1 MVRLAIQRV
10 LIVLLVLGMG
20 WAGTA
25 WSAQTDAPV
34 TQTVVLRPARSRE
47 LRINFDYNF
56 RNVLPPFENEPALS
70 DKRMARGL
78 IPTVP
83 PTPLLRNITDNE
95 LYLKVDHDRDFS
107 KDSLTTYKSRYISSH
122 VRFKSLQVFTEH
134 GDQTGPA
141 SIR

>member
-1 MVRLAIQRV
+1 M
-10 LIVLLVLGMG
+10 
-20 WAGTA
+20 
-25 WSAQTDAPV
+25 DAPV

-56 RNVLPPFENEPALS
+56 RNALPSFENEPALKGKMTS
-70 DKRMARGL
+70 RAL

-122 VRFKSLQVFTEH
+122 VRFNSLQVFTEH